1 MELRFICRF
10 SDVFLFLLSIFPRPM
25 KHLKDR
31 TKRFAID
38 VIQFCNSLP
47 NDGVYRVV
55 KNQLLRSGTSV
66 AANYRAACR
75 AQSRAAFIAKLAIVE
90 EEADESE
97 FWLELIEEIGTN
109 KNPLLIK
116 LKKEASQITAI
127 IVASKK
133 TARNRK

>member
-1 MELRFICRF
+1 MSVLGC
-10 SDVFLFLLSIFPRPM
+10 LSFFKLNIFTRSM

-31 TKRFAID
+31 TKRFALD
-38 VIQFCNSLP
+38 VIHFCNSLP
-47 NDGVYRVV
+47 NNAAYRVI

-97 FWLELIEEIGTN
+97 FWLELLEEIYTN
-109 KNPLLIK
+109 QNPTLIK

-127 IVASKK
+127 IVTSKK

>member
-1 MELRFICRF
+1 
-10 SDVFLFLLSIFPRPM
+10 M

-31 TKRFAID
+31 TKRFALD
-38 VIQFCNSLP
+38 VIHFCNSLP
-47 NDGVYRVV
+47 NNAAYRVI

-97 FWLELIEEIGTN
+97 FWLELLEEIYTN
-109 KNPLLIK
+109 QNPTLIK
-116 LKKEASQITAI
+116 LKKEASQITAS
-127 IVASKK
+127 IVTSKK